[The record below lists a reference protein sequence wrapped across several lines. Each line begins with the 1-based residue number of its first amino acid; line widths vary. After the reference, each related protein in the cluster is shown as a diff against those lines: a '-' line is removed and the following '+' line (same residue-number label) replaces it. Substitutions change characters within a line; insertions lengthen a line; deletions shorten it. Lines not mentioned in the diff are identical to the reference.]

1 MNRPAEG
8 DVSTNRNPSIRALAS
23 QVVRLL
29 EAKGQKLVLAESCTG
44 GLVAASL
51 ATVPGVSRF
60 LCGSAVTYRE
70 DTKICWL
77 GVPDELLRRCTAV
90 SQEVTCCMT
99 IHVLQRTPEANLA
112 AAVTGYLGP
121 DSPEHCDGL
130 YFVAVSHR
138 IPGNGSL
145 EIASSETGRLDAAD
159 RSSRQEQAV
168 GKVLELL
175 CRYLTTAPDIESRRV
190 ASGDDG

>member
-1 MNRPAEG
+1 MQG
-8 DVSTNRNPSIRALAS
+8 DESTNRNPSIRALAS
-23 QVVRLL
+23 QVVGLL

-44 GLVAASL
+44 GLVAALL

-70 DTKICWL
+70 DTKIRWL

-90 SQEVTCCMT
+90 SQEVTCCMA

-121 DSPEHCDGL
+121 DSPDHSDGL
-130 YFVAVSHR
+130 YFVAVAHR
-138 IPGNGSL
+138 IAGNGSL
-145 EIASSETGRLDAAD
+145 ETASSENGRLDAAG
-159 RSSRQEQAV
+159 RLSRQEQAV
-168 GKVLELL
+168 SRVLELL
-175 CRYLTTAPDIESRRV
+175 RRYLNTAPEIESCRS
-190 ASGDDG
+190 AGGDDG

>member
-1 MNRPAEG
+1 MLDEAT
-8 DVSTNRNPSIRALAS
+8 TNGRQSIWTLAS

-29 EAKGQKLVLAESCTG
+29 EARGQKLVLAESCTG

-70 DTKICWL
+70 DTKTCWL
-77 GVPDELLRRCTAV
+77 GVPGELLRRYTAV
-90 SQEVTCCMT
+90 SQEVTCCMA

-112 AAVTGYLGP
+112 VAVTGYLGP

-130 YFVAVSHR
+130 YFVAVAQR
-138 IPGNGSL
+138 IVGNGSL
-145 EIASSETGRLDAAD
+145 EIAWSDTGRLDAAD
-159 RSSRQEQAV
+159 RLSRQEQAV
-168 GKVLELL
+168 SKVLGLL
-175 CRYLTTAPDIESRRV
+175 CRQLTTAAEIKSRRL
-190 ASGDDG
+190 AGGDDG